1 LIKKTITYTDFNGQQ
16 QTEDFY
22 FNLTKAEL
30 AEMELSG
37 EGNSLKASLERIV
50 ASNDGAK
57 IVSEFKKIL
66 EKSYGVRSADGKR
79 FMKSPQAWEEFASS
93 EAYSVLFME
102 LATDANASAEFI
114 NALVPIK
121 PPQGQPAVP
130 GFRPGH
136 EPTSQPTPPTGAFG
150 QPTQPVIQ
158 APDQS
163 QSAQPIQQYDPS
175 QDRGPQSFPPAP
187 QQ

>member
-1 LIKKTITYTDFNGQQ
+1 MIKKTITYTDFNGEQ

-57 IVSEFKKIL
+57 IIAEFKKIL

-79 FMKSPQAWEEFASS
+79 FMKSPQAWEEFSSS

-114 NALVPIK
+114 KALVPTN

-150 QPTQPVIQ
+150 QP
-158 APDQS
+158 
-163 QSAQPIQQYDPS
+163 IQQYDPS